1 MRLASRIGS
10 GTAHVRRTYRKGI
23 HVATITGARTHDLRA
38 RTSRTLAGSDA
49 VHADPDYSAAYVVLT
64 TDTGLEGHGMTFT
77 IGQGNDLC
85 CAAIDALSPLVVGR
99 SLDDVVDSM
108 GDLWRALTN
117 HSQLRWLGPD
127 KGVIHLAVAA
137 LVNAVWDLWAKA
149 RGVPVWQLVAEME
162 PEQVVDCIDFRY
174 LRDVIDEDRAVALL
188 RDRAAGKAERLATLR
203 RDGYPAY
210 ITSAGWLG
218 YPEPMVRDLCR
229 AAIADG
235 WTSFKTKVGIDVV
248 SDMRR
253 CEVMREEIGD
263 HRQLM
268 ADANQVWDV
277 PQAIEWMSH
286 LQPFDL
292 RWIEEPTSPD
302 DVLGHAA
309 IRRGVAP
316 IGVAT
321 GEHAA
326 NKVMF
331 KQLLQAGAIDYCQ
344 VDACRLGGLNEVLA
358 VLLLAAVHDVPVCPH
373 AGGIGLCE
381 YVQHISI
388 IDHVVVGSPLDDRTT
403 EYAGHLHEHFIDPV
417 RIRNGRYLLP
427 ELPGYSIEMHP
438 ESIAALSYPDGAEWR
453 D

>member
-1 MRLASRIGS
+1 MTII
-10 GTAHVRRTYRKGI
+10 TA
-23 HVATITGARTHDLRA
+23 ARTHDLRA
-38 RTSRTLAGSDA
+38 RTSRSLAGSDA
-49 VHADPDYSAAYVVLT
+49 VHTDPDYSAAYVVLT

-85 CAAIDALSPLVVGR
+85 CAAIDALSPILVGR
-99 SLDDVVDSM
+99 RLDQIVDSM

-137 LVNAVWDLWAKA
+137 LVNAVWDLWAKSV
-149 RGVPVWQLVAEME
+149 GKPVWQLVADLE
-162 PEQVVDCIDFRY
+162 PDQFVDCIDFRY
-174 LRDVIDEDRAVALL
+174 LRDVIDESSAAELIRSRSSDRVARIAHL
-188 RDRAAGKAERLATLR
+188 RAN
-203 RDGYPAY
+203 GYPAY

-218 YPEPMVRDLCR
+218 YPEDKVRDLCR
-229 AAIADG
+229 SSIAEG
-235 WTSFKTKVGIDVV
+235 WTSFKTKVGVDIA
-248 SDMRR
+248 SDIRR

-263 HRQLM
+263 ARQLM
-268 ADANQVWDV
+268 ADANQVWEV
-277 PQAIEWMSH
+277 REAIDWIEH
-286 LQPFDL
+286 LRPFDL

-309 IRRGVAP
+309 IRRAVAP

-326 NKVMF
+326 NRVIF

-373 AGGIGLCE
+373 AGGLGLCE
-381 YVQHISI
+381 YVQHISV
-388 IDHVVVGSPLDDRTT
+388 IDHVVIGSPLDDRTT
-403 EYAGHLHEHFIDPV
+403 EYAGHLHEHFVDPV

-427 ELPGYSIEMHP
+427 EMPGYSIEMLP
-438 ESIAALSYPDGAEWR
+438 ESIDRLTYPSGAEWR
-453 D
+453 DA

>member
-1 MRLASRIGS
+1 
-10 GTAHVRRTYRKGI
+10 
-23 HVATITGARTHDLRA
+23 
-38 RTSRTLAGSDA
+38 
-49 VHADPDYSAAYVVLT
+49 
-64 TDTGLEGHGMTFT
+64 
-77 IGQGNDLC
+77 
-85 CAAIDALSPLVVGR
+85 VGR
-99 SLDDVVDSM
+99 DLDDVVDSM

-127 KGVIHLAVAA
+127 KGVMHLAVAA
-137 LVNAVWDLWAKA
+137 LANAVWDLWAKA
-149 RGVPVWQLVAEME
+149 RGVPVWRLVADLE
-162 PEQVVDCIDFRY
+162 PEQLVSCIDFRY
-174 LRDVIDEDRAVALL
+174 LREVIDEDGAVALL
-188 RDRAAGKAERLATLR
+188 RSRAAGKEERVAALR

-218 YPEPMVRDLCR
+218 YPEAEVRERCR
-229 AAIADG
+229 AAVADG
-235 WTSFKTKVGIDVV
+235 WTSFKTKVGVDVA
-248 SDMRR
+248 SDVRR
-253 CEVMREEIGD
+253 CEVMREEIGSG
-263 HRQLM
+263 RQLM
-268 ADANQVWDV
+268 ADANQVWEV
-277 PQAIEWMSH
+277 PQAIEWVQH
-286 LQPFDL
+286 LRPFDL

-309 IRRGVAP
+309 IRRGIAP

-326 NKVMF
+326 NRVIF

-381 YVQHISI
+381 YVQHISV

-403 EYAGHLHEHFIDPV
+403 EYAGHLHEHFVHPV
-417 RIRNGRYLLP
+417 QIRGGHYLVP
-427 ELPGYSIEMHP
+427 EDAGYSIEMHAD
-438 ESIAALSYPDGAEWR
+438 SIAALTFPTGSEWV

>member
-1 MRLASRIGS
+1 
-10 GTAHVRRTYRKGI
+10 
-23 HVATITGARTHDLRA
+23 
-38 RTSRTLAGSDA
+38 
-49 VHADPDYSAAYVVLT
+49 VVLT

-85 CAAIDALSPLVVGR
+85 CAAIDALSPMLIGR
-99 SLDDVVDSM
+99 RLDQIVDSM

-137 LVNAVWDLWAKA
+137 LVNAVWDLWAKSV
-149 RGVPVWQLVAEME
+149 GKPVWQLVADLE
-162 PEQVVDCIDFRY
+162 PDHFVDCIDFRY
-174 LRDVIDEDRAVALL
+174 LRDVIDESSAAELIRSRSANREARIAHLRAN
-188 RDRAAGKAERLATLR
+188 
-203 RDGYPAY
+203 GYPAY

-218 YPEPMVRDLCR
+218 YPEDKVRELCR
-229 AAIADG
+229 SSVAEG
-235 WTSFKTKVGIDVV
+235 WTSFKTKVGIDIA
-248 SDMRR
+248 SDIRR

-263 HRQLM
+263 ARQLM
-268 ADANQVWDV
+268 ADANQVWEV
-277 PQAIEWMSH
+277 REAIDWIDH
-286 LQPFDL
+286 LRPFDL

-309 IRRGVAP
+309 IRRAVAP

-326 NKVMF
+326 NRVIF

-373 AGGIGLCE
+373 AGGLGLCE
-381 YVQHISI
+381 YVQHISV
-388 IDHVVVGSPLDDRTT
+388 IDHVVIGSSLDDRTT
-403 EYAGHLHEHFIDPV
+403 EYAGHLHEHFVDPV
-417 RIRNGRYLLP
+417 RIHNGRYLLP
-427 ELPGYSIEMHP
+427 EMPGYSIEMLP
-438 ESIAALSYPDGAEWR
+438 ESIARLTYPSGAEWR
-453 D
+453 DA